1 MTSARLGT
9 ADNSDADTKEAFL
22 LLLLNGMS
30 FSSGVSLARTAA
42 KVTHAMSAFLTDKW
56 CYVEGVMHNMD
67 YMQHAYTLNEHS
79 NCRP

>member
-42 KVTHAMSAFLTDKW
+42 KVTHTMSAFLTDK
-56 CYVEGVMHNMD
+56 
-67 YMQHAYTLNEHS
+67 
-79 NCRP
+79 